1 MRLYKTFLYQ
11 KIGMRCVHIFEKNSW
26 LGHLLPVRSGTRGP
40 FVSAKGLKT
49 MVAFSFLPFW
59 FPAQFANSF
68 GLAQDRSSGGANSL
82 RSNNAPPNLRSR
94 LHGSVTPKARNKKN
108 QEILNF
114 IGLKRN
120 CLAQ

>member
-1 MRLYKTFLYQ
+1 
-11 KIGMRCVHIFEKNSW
+11 
-26 LGHLLPVRSGTRGP
+26 
-40 FVSAKGLKT
+40 